1 MTNATKTIALFGGS
15 GKTGQHVLRQALDAG
30 YTVRALARR
39 PGSLPPAADRLVVVA
54 GDILG
59 QAAVSEVVRGA
70 DVVVSVFGQVKGS
83 SPTVQTDGTR
93 HIVTAMRQEGVRRI
107 ISLSGGGLPSEEH
120 DRPKAPDRI
129 IRFLLQVLAPKVL
142 ADAKGHLEVLKTS
155 GLDWTVARG
164 PRLTDEAGAGTYR
177 VGWVG
182 VNASTQIAREDLAR
196 FILTQVDDRRYVHQ
210 LPFVS
215 R

>member
-1 MTNATKTIALFGGS
+1 MTDATKTIALFGGS
-15 GKTGQHVLRQALDAG
+15 GKTGRHVLRHALDAG
-30 YTVRALARR
+30 YAVRALARR
-39 PGSLPPAADRLVVVA
+39 PESIPQATGRLVVVA
-54 GDILG
+54 GDILD
-59 QAAVSEVVRGA
+59 QAVVGEVVRGA
-70 DVVVSVFGQVKGS
+70 DVVVSVFGQVRGS

-93 HIVTAMRQEGVRRI
+93 HIVTAMKQEGVRRI

-120 DRPKAPDRI
+120 DRPKTPDRI
-129 IRFLLQVLAPKVL
+129 IRFLLQVFAPKVL
-142 ADAKGHLEVLKTS
+142 ADAQGHLEVLKS
-155 GLDWTVARG
+155 SQLDWTVVRG
-164 PRLTDEAGAGTYR
+164 PRLTDEAGTGTFR

-196 FILTQVDDRRYVHQ
+196 FILSQVDDRKYILQ

>member
-30 YTVRALARR
+30 YSVRALARR
-39 PGSLPPAADRLVVVA
+39 PESMPPASDHLVVVA
-54 GDILG
+54 GDILD

-70 DVVVSVFGQVKGS
+70 DAVVSVFGQVKGS
-83 SPTVQTDGTR
+83 LPTVQTDGTR
-93 HIVTAMRQEGVRRI
+93 HIVTAMRQEGVQRI
-107 ISLSGGGLPSEEH
+107 ISLSGGGLPSEQH

-129 IRFLLQVLAPKVL
+129 IRLLLQVLAPKVL
-142 ADAKGHLEVLKTS
+142 ADAEGHLEVLKTS
-155 GLDWTVARG
+155 QLDWTVVRG

-196 FILTQVDDRRYVHQ
+196 FILSQIDDREFLHQ